1 MENIDYTQFSKTTN
15 LVNDF
20 YKLVETDENLAI
32 GFLDNLMGIFLSKTI
47 NQYND
52 NLLICA
58 IRKSDEDDEKVA
70 LKMIDTGLINLGYTN
85 LHNETAL
92 YWAVVSHKY
101 NVAMKLLDSGL
112 SNPLQISNTEQA
124 AIDFI
129 MFDDDDEDFD
139 DDPDK
144 DIKIELLIKLMYNYI
159 ENDPTNSHFNTAID
173 NICKNRSLLVEMAKL
188 FKSNKNL
195 NIDKTKFKEY
205 FNFENPNV
213 TCAAP
218 VSTEAGEL
226 VTDLQ
231 VVNEPTIETT
241 KSKGKQGKQGKQGKS
256 NVLRATQKKPLIQ
269 TYALPEENSYL
280 YNDNEVVGELIP
292 KRMLGGK
299 NPINKSN
306 TKANTKAKTKANKKT
321 RTRKLR

>member
-92 YWAVVSHKY
+92 YWAISHHKY
-101 NVAMKLLDSGL
+101 NVAMKLIDTGL
-112 SNPLQISNTEQA
+112 SNPLQISHTEQA

-129 MFDDDDEDFD
+129 MFDDDDEDYD
-139 DDPDK
+139 DDLDK

-159 ENDPTNSHFNTAID
+159 INDPTDIHLNTAID
-173 NICKNRSLLVEMAKL
+173 NICKNNNVLVDIAKL
-188 FKSNKNL
+188 LKSKKNL
-195 NIDKTKFKEY
+195 NIDKNKFKQY
-205 FNFENPNV
+205 FNFENPNII
-213 TCAAP
+213 CAKP
-218 VSTEAGEL
+218 IDTEAGEL

-231 VVNEPTIETT
+231 VVNEPTIETS
-241 KSKGKQGKQGKQGKS
+241 KSKGKQGKS
-256 NVLRATQKKPLIQ
+256 NVLRATQKNPLIQ

-299 NPINKSN
+299 NPKNKNNTKSN
-306 TKANTKAKTKANKKT
+306 AKTKTKPASKQKT
-321 RTRKLR
+321 KKLR

>member
-1 MENIDYTQFSKTTN
+1 MDYTKFSKTN
-15 LVNDF
+15 NIVYDF
-20 YKLVETDENLAI
+20 YKLVKTDENLAV
-32 GFLDNLMGIFLSKTI
+32 GFLDNLMGIFLSKTT
-47 NQYND
+47 NEYYD
-52 NLLICA
+52 NLLIYS
-58 IRKSDEDDEKVA
+58 IRETAEDDEKVA
-70 LKMIDTGLINLGYTN
+70 LKIIESGLVDLGYTN

-205 FNFENPNV
+205 FNFENPKV

-218 VSTEAGEL
+218 VSTEAGDF

-241 KSKGKQGKQGKQGKS
+241 KSKGKQGKS
-256 NVLRATQKKPLIQ
+256 NVLRATQKKPLVQ
-269 TYALPEENSYL
+269 TYALPEEESYL
-280 YNDNEVVGELIP
+280 YNDIEAVGELIP
-292 KRMLGGK
+292 KRNRLGGK

-306 TKANTKAKTKANKKT
+306 TKAKTKANKKT
-321 RTRKLR
+321 KTRKLR

>member
-1 MENIDYTQFSKTTN
+1 MDYTKFSKTNN

-70 LKMIDTGLINLGYTN
+70 LKIIDTGLIDLGYTN

-92 YWAVVSHKY
+92 YWAIIHNKC
-101 NVAMKLLDSGL
+101 NVAKKLLDSGL
-112 SNPLQISNTEQA
+112 SNPLQVSSTQQA

-173 NICKNRSLLVEMAKL
+173 NICKNRILLVEMAKL
-188 FKSNKNL
+188 FKSKKNL
-195 NIDKTKFKEY
+195 NIDKIKFKEY
-205 FNFENPNV
+205 FNFENPKV

-241 KSKGKQGKQGKQGKS
+241 KSKGKQGKS
-256 NVLRATQKKPLIQ
+256 NVLRATQKKPLVQ
-269 TYALPEENSYL
+269 TYALPEEESYL
-280 YNDNEVVGELIP
+280 YNDSEAIGELIP
-292 KRMLGGK
+292 KRNRLGGK

-306 TKANTKAKTKANKKT
+306 TKSNQKTKTKT